1 MRGAEQNR
9 LLGLGRG
16 IQRANCHA
24 RVKNAD
30 RGGLSEKIAK
40 SFSRP
45 IFPMRCRK
53 QSLTEETSGETAPK
67 TRLSKNTNN
76 LRRYIDR
83 GRRVT
88 LARAVCRDIK
98 KLRRRG
104 EGWARKEG
112 RVREEKG
119 EANQS
124 LQGMPEI
131 RSGLG
136 FIAEVETVHS
146 LLRHLSHS
154 PFAIA
159 PMLIPILE
167 QRFVFHHS
175 PWRV

>member
-1 MRGAEQNR
+1 MPTGEVSPRR
-9 LLGLGRG
+9 LQKVFRDL
-16 IQRANCHA
+16 
-24 RVKNAD
+24 
-30 RGGLSEKIAK
+30 
-40 SFSRP
+40 FSQSDTGS
-45 IFPMRCRK
+45 K
-53 QSLTEETSGETAPK
+53 SLTDETSGETAPK

-136 FIAEVETVHS
+136 FRAEVETVHS